1 MSILNLFK
9 FSYYFDPS
17 INYNSGYFWIVLGIL
32 IAIFFVSLVVNSKLI
47 KNKSISGIK
56 RKFLLNWTNLGL
68 IISSIGLV
76 YLFFR
81 YESIPYLN
89 WRLWPTLLILWGL
102 SRAVYLIYFKIKIL
116 PGKLLIKEKE
126 KSGSYYFRKRKK

>member
-9 FSYYFDPS
+9 FSYYFDTS
-17 INYNSGYFWIVLGIL
+17 VNYSPKYFWVILSLLIV
-32 IAIFFVSLVVNSKLI
+32 IFFASLVVNSKLI
-47 KNKSISGIK
+47 KNKNMSGIK
-56 RKFLLNWTNLGL
+56 RKFFLNWTNLGL

-81 YESIPYLN
+81 YQGILYLN
-89 WRLWPTLLILWGL
+89 WRFWPTILILWGL
-102 SRAVYLIYFKIKIL
+102 SRAAYLIYFKVKIL
-116 PGKLLIKEKE
+116 PGKLLLKQKE